1 MIKSSQAILQRLRKD
16 DYMPISFDKER
27 RVFKIDSLNS
37 TYAIGIFDGDFL
49 VHLYYGKKIP
59 DTNLIS
65 TAFRGG
71 FASISPL
78 TASTADNWYFSPDI
92 QPMEYSCNG
101 SGDYRLAALSIR
113 DSEGRATTD
122 IRYVDHKIYSGKPKL
137 KSLPS
142 TYCNTDDEA
151 DTLEIITLDKF
162 TGAKVTLCYTAFK
175 NHSIITQSVKIENTG
190 KEAFDIEKVA
200 SCCVNFPSMSY
211 NMINLYGSWIKERT
225 VCTRHLAHG
234 IQSVAS
240 KRGSSSHNHN
250 PFVALVDDKGGEDYG
265 DAFGFNFVY
274 SGNFAIDIE
283 TDYLDCTRLV
293 MGINPIDFNWYLEP
307 GEEFQAPEAVMA
319 YSANGLGEMSRT
331 FHDFYSNNLIRGSWK
346 KKKRPLLI
354 NSWEGSGFDFDDE
367 TLVRYA
373 KQAKELGCELLVMDD
388 GWFGVRNRD
397 DSSLGDWYVNEDK
410 LNGPLSKLIER
421 VNAEGM
427 EFGIWYEPEMISP
440 DSDIYRAHPDWCV
453 HVEGRDISPARQQY
467 VIDMT
472 RQDVRDN
479 IFNQMYDVLSKNN
492 IAYLK
497 WDYNRPISEP
507 ASMALDK
514 KHQKEFFHRFILGTY
529 ELMDRITSAFPN
541 ILFESCAG
549 GGGRYDPGILYYM
562 PQTWA
567 SDNTD
572 PIERLKIQFG
582 TSMCY
587 PAASMGA
594 HVSASK
600 RAGLE
605 TKAAVALWGTFGY
618 ELDPKHLS
626 DEEKETVKKT
636 SELYHKY
643 YDLTHYGDLYRI
655 IAPTEDE
662 FKCAWSFVA
671 KDKSAALLTVITKTR
686 TPHTFLNIR
695 LKGLDENKM
704 YVNEADGEIY
714 SGALLMNAGINLSIG
729 GDIDGGTNFMVHFK
743 EA

>member
-1 MIKSSQAILQRLRKD
+1 
-16 DYMPISFDKER
+16 MPISFDKER
-27 RVFKIDSLNS
+27 KIFKIDSLDS
-37 TYAIGIFDGDFL
+37 TYAIGVFEGNFL

-78 TASTADNWYFSPDI
+78 TASTADNPYFSPDI
-92 QPMEYSCNG
+92 QPMAYSCNG
-101 SGDYRLAALSIR
+101 SGDFRLAALSIK

-122 IRYVDHKIYSGKPKL
+122 IRYVDHRIYSGKPKL
-137 KSLPS
+137 KGLPA
-142 TYCNTDDEA
+142 TYCNSDDEA
-151 DTLEIITLDKF
+151 DTLEIIALDKF

-190 KEAFDIEKVA
+190 SEAFDIEKIA

-211 NMINLYGSWIKERT
+211 NMVHLYGTWARERT
-225 VCTRHLAHG
+225 VTTHHLVHG

-265 DAFGFNFVY
+265 DAFGFNLVY

-283 TDYLDCTRLV
+283 TDYMDCTRLV

-307 GEEFQAPEAVMA
+307 GEEFQSPEAVMA
-319 YSANGLGEMSRT
+319 YSADGLGGMSRT
-331 FHDFYSNNLIRGSWK
+331 FHDFYNNNLLRGTWK
-346 KKKRPLLI
+346 NKKRPLLI

-388 GWFGVRNRD
+388 GWFGVRNCD

-507 ASMALDK
+507 ASMGLDK

-529 ELMDRITSAFPN
+529 ELMDRITSAFPD
-541 ILFESCAG
+541 ILFESCSG
-549 GGGRYDPGILYYM
+549 GGGRYDPGMLYYM

-572 PIERLKIQFG
+572 PIERLRIQFG

-587 PAASMGA
+587 PASSMGA
-594 HVSASK
+594 HVSASN

-605 TKAAVALWGTFGY
+605 AKAAVALWGTFGY

-626 DEEKETVKKT
+626 DEDKEIVKKT
-636 SELYHKY
+636 SALYHKY
-643 YDLTHYGDLYRI
+643 YDLTHNGDLYRI

-671 KDKSAALLTVITKTR
+671 KDKSKALLTVIIKNR
-686 TPHTFLNIR
+686 TPHTFLNVR

-704 YVNEADGEIY
+704 YVNESNGEIY
-714 SGALLMNAGINLSIG
+714 SGALLMNAGVNLSVG
-729 GDIDGGTNFMVHFK
+729 GDFDGGTNFMVHFK

>member
-1 MIKSSQAILQRLRKD
+1 
-16 DYMPISFDKER
+16 MPISFDKER
-27 RVFKIDSLNS
+27 RIFKIDSLGS
-37 TYAIGIFDGDFL
+37 TYAIGIFDGEFL

-59 DTNLIS
+59 DNNLLS

-71 FASISPL
+71 FASISPN
-78 TASTADNWYFSPDI
+78 TASTADNGLFSLDI

-101 SGDYRLAALSIR
+101 SGDFRLAALSIR
-113 DSEGRATTD
+113 DSQGRATTD
-122 IRYVDHKIYSGKPKL
+122 IRYLEHRIYSGKPKL
-137 KSLPS
+137 EGLPA
-142 TYCNTDDEA
+142 TYCNSDDEA
-151 DTLEIITLDKF
+151 DTLEIVTLDKF
-162 TGAKVTLCYTAFK
+162 TGAKVTLIYTAFK

-190 KEAFDIEKVA
+190 NEAFDIEKVA

-211 NMINLYGSWIKERT
+211 NMINLYGTWIGERT
-225 VCTRHLAHG
+225 VQTRHLAHG

-250 PFVALVDDKGGEDYG
+250 PFVALVDDNGGEDYG

-274 SGNFAIDIE
+274 SGNFTIDIE

-293 MGINPIDFNWYLEP
+293 MGINPIDFAWNLEP
-307 GEEFQAPEAVMA
+307 GETFQSPEAVMA

-331 FHDFYSNNLIRGSWK
+331 FHDFYNNNLIRGTWK
-346 KKKRPLLI
+346 NKKRPLLI
-354 NSWEGSGFDFDDE
+354 NSWEGSGFSFDDE

-388 GWFGVRNRD
+388 GWFGVRNCD
-397 DSSLGDWYVNEDK
+397 DSSLGDWYVNEEK

-427 EFGIWYEPEMISP
+427 EFGIWFEPEMISP

-472 RQDVRDN
+472 RKDVRDN

-497 WDYNRPISEP
+497 WDYNRPITEP

-514 KHQKEFFHRFILGTY
+514 KHQREFFHRFILGTY
-529 ELMDRITSAFPN
+529 ELMERITSAFPN

-549 GGGRYDPGILYYM
+549 GGGRYDPGMLYYM
-562 PQTWA
+562 PQTWC

-572 PIERLKIQFG
+572 PIERLRIQFG

-587 PAASMGA
+587 PASSMGA
-594 HVSASK
+594 HVSASR
-600 RAGLE
+600 RAGIE

-618 ELDPKHLS
+618 ELDPKHLT
-626 DEEKETVKKT
+626 DEQKEEVKKA
-636 SELYHKY
+636 SALYHKY
-643 YDLTHYGDLYRI
+643 YDVIHYGDLYRI
-655 IAPTEDE
+655 IAPTENE

-671 KDKSAALLTVITKTR
+671 KDKSEALLTVIYKNHP
-686 TPHTFLNIR
+686 PHRFLNIR

-704 YVNEADGEIY
+704 YVNEADGQVY
-714 SGALLMNAGINLSIG
+714 SGALLMNAGINLTSHEDSG
-729 GDIDGGTNFMVHFK
+729 CGTNIMVHFT